1 MKNINTLGMY
11 LKEIGRYDLLTA
23 DQEKELAR
31 AMRSEDA
38 DKAAEAREMLILSN
52 LRLVVNIAKN
62 YKNYALTFQDLISEG
77 QLGLITAVER
87 FNPELGYRF
96 STYAVPWIKQAILK
110 ALSTHSRAIRLPE
123 HMVQLMRKYK
133 LAIEKF
139 VSQQVEITDEIL
151 ANEIG
156 TTVDKIQL
164 LRQHKYGPA
173 SLDLPLSD
181 EQDADS
187 MVELVA
193 DKGLTTHEFMEK
205 ERLREAYEA
214 IILTL
219 PERTQKIINM
229 RYGFGDYY
237 GSEGHTLEEIGD
249 EVGLSRERVRQIL
262 KESEGTIRKS
272 LPDYGV

>member
-1 MKNINTLGMY
+1 MY

-133 LAIEKF
+133 LAIENLYRNK
-139 VSQQVEITDEIL
+139 
-151 ANEIG
+151 
-156 TTVDKIQL
+156 
-164 LRQHKYGPA
+164 
-173 SLDLPLSD
+173 
-181 EQDADS
+181 
-187 MVELVA
+187 
-193 DKGLTTHEFMEK
+193 
-205 ERLREAYEA
+205 
-214 IILTL
+214 
-219 PERTQKIINM
+219 
-229 RYGFGDYY
+229 
-237 GSEGHTLEEIGD
+237 
-249 EVGLSRERVRQIL
+249 L
-262 KESEGTIRKS
+262 K
-272 LPDYGV
+272 